1 MLLCSATM
9 SLDGS
14 SPARR
19 ALHRPLRVQAVDDP
33 PGRVE
38 RCGAT
43 RITGDS
49 LRPPPPLRSAATAVA
64 VPALGR
70 PRRRSVRIRTR
81 CRGTL
86 PGTVRVRF
94 RWGPCR
100 AGAGSLAPMRD
111 VGAAEAARG
120 LAEGDRLVVVRAAR
134 RAGHPEPQRAR
145 SPIGWPDRIPVTV
158 QAATD
163 EGLDVLGRCRPGAPA
178 WWRGG
183 RGAARL
189 LGARPAGRT
198 HPLRHDPGD
207 RVQAVRASTGC
218 PCLEAAYGRLDGP
231 FSAWRAGGVPVTRFW
246 RRGAWD
252 RWRRQVRR
260 GWRRRRERWT
270 EWLRIGPV
278 DVSVDTGLLT
288 LGPLVVAT
296 GLVRYLKDPAE
307 GTETELEEAVS
318 SLLNE
323 LLEDALGDAVPL
335 VEMLSDVS
343 FEVTSP
349 RSVRLVGYA
358 VFDVG
363 DFELRLRPFM
373 ADLARPPATSALY
386 LAGRRTRSTSR
397 RACARR
403 RPSRLTR
410 WPGRTRSRSGCA
422 RRGRP
427 ASCPCSRRPRT
438 RPQPASGSRG
448 RWSPTWTARR
458 RTPPTRSPGT

>member
-1 MLLCSATM
+1 MP
-9 SLDGS
+9 DE
-14 SPARR
+14 
-19 ALHRPLRVQAVDDP
+19 DDE
-33 PGRVE
+33 GV
-38 RCGAT
+38 
-43 RITGDS
+43 
-49 LRPPPPLRSAATAVA
+49 
-64 VPALGR
+64 
-70 PRRRSVRIRTR
+70 
-81 CRGTL
+81 
-86 PGTVRVRF
+86 
-94 RWGPCR
+94 
-100 AGAGSLAPMRD
+100 
-111 VGAAEAARG
+111 VGAARG
-120 LAEGDRLVVVRAAR
+120 LAEGDRLVVVRAG
-134 RAGHPEPQRAR
+134 RAAGRGR
-145 SPIGWPDRIPVTV
+145 TGGVIGWPDRIPVTV
-158 QAATD
+158 QAVAD
-163 EGLDVLGRCRPGAPA
+163 EGVDVLVDVLPVRR
-178 WWRGG
+178 RGG
-183 RGAARL
+183 AAVEAPPGTSEPVPLVARIAYGRIRGIDAGGDGPDGAAL
-189 LGARPAGRT
+189 LE
-198 HPLRHDPGD
+198 
-207 RVQAVRASTGC
+207 V
-218 PCLEAAYGRLDGP
+218 AYGRLDGP

-386 LAGRRTRSTSR
+386 LAGEEDEIDEPEGLRAPPAVAPGAVAWPHAFQVRLRETWKTRVLPVVAPREDKASAGER
-397 RACARR
+397 VARALVAYLD
-403 RPSRLTR
+403 RPSQDAADEIALQLNGLELAKDGWSFVEHGLFMDGGFKFTKVEVLSRTAIRLTGEA
-410 WPGRTRSRSGCA
+410 PTLPDDA
-422 RRGRP
+422 
-427 ASCPCSRRPRT
+427 
-438 RPQPASGSRG
+438 G
-448 RWSPTWTARR
+448 RWKFPVVVELALPPATSSIQIDADKPHVARFVL
-458 RTPPTRSPGT
+458 PPPPD